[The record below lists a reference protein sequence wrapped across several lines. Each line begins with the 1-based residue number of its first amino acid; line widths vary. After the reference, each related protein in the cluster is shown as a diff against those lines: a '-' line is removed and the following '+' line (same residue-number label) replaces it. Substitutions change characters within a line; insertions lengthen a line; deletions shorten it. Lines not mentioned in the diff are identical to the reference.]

1 MSDKNNLPNPH
12 DCQQFQEQLP
22 ELLGS
27 GVSLEDHPHLKNCE
41 LCRALLRDLQAI
53 ADAARQLMEVDQP
66 KDDLWERIESA
77 IQAEKADG
85 GPTGE

>member
-1 MSDKNNLPNPH
+1 MSEKFNQPNPQE
-12 DCQQFQEQLP
+12 CEKFQEQLP
-22 ELLGS
+22 ELLGA
-27 GVSLEDHPHLKNCE
+27 GAPIEDNPHLKTCE

-85 GPTGE
+85 GPAGE